1 MLSAS
6 FALEWKLGLEKEGLK
21 SMQTISL
28 IVPCY
33 NEEPSIQLFYD
44 AVSAVFKTINADAD
58 RYQPEYLFVNDGS
71 SDKTLP
77 ILKDLQ
83 AKHPE
88 TVHYL
93 SFSRNFGKEAALAC
107 GLDASTGDLVAVMDV
122 DLQDPP
128 ELLPKMINLIENE
141 GYDCVGTIQKAR
153 RGQSRIRAFLSSKFY
168 NVIDAISEVRI
179 EPNARDYRLM
189 TRQMVDTITSLPEY
203 NRFSKGIFAW
213 VGYKTTYLTY
223 ESQPRAA
230 GNSHWSFMQL
240 FNYAIDGIVD
250 FSDAPLK
257 IATWIGGLSC
267 VLAVFGLLF
276 VFIRA
281 LAIGDAVAG
290 WPSMVSIILLLGG
303 IQLFSLGIL
312 GEYISKIY
320 LETKHRPKYIVKE
333 KK

>member
-1 MLSAS
+1 MR
-6 FALEWKLGLEKEGLK
+6 
-21 SMQTISL
+21 TISL

-33 NEEPSIQLFYD
+33 NEEQSINIFYD
-44 AVSAVFKTINADAD
+44 AVAKVFESINKDTE

-77 ILKDLQ
+77 ILKELQ
-83 AKHPE
+83 QAHPA

-93 SFSRNFGKEAALAC
+93 SFSRNFGKESALAC

-141 GYDCVGTIQKAR
+141 GYDCVGTIQKER
-153 RGQSRIRAFLSSKFY
+153 RGQGRIRAFLSSRFY
-168 NVIDAISEVRI
+168 GVIDAISEVRI

-189 TRQMVDTITSLPEY
+189 TREMVDTVTSLPEY

-230 GNSHWSFMQL
+230 GTSHWSMMQL
-240 FNYAIDGIVD
+240 INYAIDGIVD
-250 FSDAPLK
+250 FSDVPLR
-257 IATWIGGLSC
+257 IATWIGGISC
-267 VLAVFGLLF
+267 ILAALGFIF
-276 VFIRA
+276 VFVRA
-281 LAIGDAVAG
+281 LAVGDPVAG
-290 WPSMVSIILLLGG
+290 WPSIVSIILLLGG

-312 GEYISKIY
+312 GEYIGKIY
-320 LETKHRPKYIVKE
+320 LESKHRPKYIVKE

>member
-1 MLSAS
+1 MRTL
-6 FALEWKLGLEKEGLK
+6 
-21 SMQTISL
+21 SL

-33 NEEPSIQLFYD
+33 NEEQSITIFYD
-44 AVSAVFKTINADAD
+44 AVAKVFDSINKTSD

-71 SDKTLP
+71 SDKTLS

-83 AKHPE
+83 KQHPE

-93 SFSRNFGKEAALAC
+93 SFSRNFGKESALAC

-128 ELLPKMINLIENE
+128 ELLPKMIDLIEND
-141 GYDCVGTIQKAR
+141 GYDCVGTIQKER
-153 RGQSRIRAFLSSKFY
+153 RGQGRIRAFLSTKFY
-168 NVIDAISEVRI
+168 NVIDAVSQVRI

-189 TRQMVDTITSLPEY
+189 TREMVNTITSLPEY

-213 VGYKTTYLTY
+213 VGYKTTYLKY

-230 GNSHWSFMQL
+230 GTSHWSFMQL
-240 FNYAIDGIVD
+240 VNYAIDGIID

-257 IATWIGGLSC
+257 IATWVGGISC
-267 VLAVFGLLF
+267 VLAVIAFIF
-276 VFIRA
+276 VIVRA
-281 LAIGDAVAG
+281 LTIGGAVAG
-290 WPSMVSIILLLGG
+290 WPSLVAIILFLGG

-312 GEYISKIY
+312 GEYIGKIY
-320 LETKHRPKYIVKE
+320 LETKHRPKYIVQE

>member
-1 MLSAS
+1 MRTL
-6 FALEWKLGLEKEGLK
+6 
-21 SMQTISL
+21 SL

-33 NEEPSIQLFYD
+33 NEEESINIFYN
-44 AVSAVFKTINADAD
+44 AVAKVFASINEKTE

-71 SDKTLP
+71 DDKTLP

-83 AKHPE
+83 KQHPK

-93 SFSRNFGKEAALAC
+93 SFSRNFGKESALAC
-107 GLDASTGDLVAVMDV
+107 GLDAATGDLVAVMDV

-128 ELLPKMINLIENE
+128 ELLPKMIDLIENE
-141 GYDCVGTIQKAR
+141 GYDCVGTIQKER
-153 RGQSRIRAFLSSKFY
+153 RGQGKLRAFLSARFY
-168 NVIDAISEVRI
+168 NVIDAVSQVRI

-189 TRQMVDTITSLPEY
+189 TREMVDTITSLPEY

-213 VGYKTTYLTY
+213 VGYKTTYLKY

-230 GNSHWSFMQL
+230 GKSHWSFMQL
-240 FNYAIDGIVD
+240 VNYAIDGIVD

-267 VLAVFGLLF
+267 AVAILGFIF
-276 VFIRA
+276 VIVRA
-281 LAIGDAVAG
+281 LTVGHAVAG
-290 WPSMVSIILLLGG
+290 WASIVSIILFLGG

-312 GEYISKIY
+312 GEYIGKIY

>member
-1 MLSAS
+1 MR
-6 FALEWKLGLEKEGLK
+6 
-21 SMQTISL
+21 TVSL

-33 NEEPSIQLFYD
+33 NEEQSITIFYD
-44 AVSAVFKTINADAD
+44 AVAKVFASINKPTE

-83 AKHPE
+83 KQHPK

-93 SFSRNFGKEAALAC
+93 SFSRNFGKESALAC

-128 ELLPKMINLIENE
+128 ELLPKMIDLIEND
-141 GYDCVGTIQKAR
+141 GYDCVGTIQKER
-153 RGQSRIRAFLSSKFY
+153 RGQGRIRAFLSTKFY
-168 NVIDAISEVRI
+168 NVIDAISQVRI

-189 TRQMVDTITSLPEY
+189 TREMVDTITSLPEY

-213 VGYKTTYLTY
+213 VGYKTTYLKY

-230 GNSHWSFMQL
+230 GTSHWSFMQL
-240 FNYAIDGIVD
+240 VNYAIDGIID

-257 IATWIGGLSC
+257 IATWVGGISC
-267 VLAVFGLLF
+267 VLAVIGFIF
-276 VFIRA
+276 VIVRA
-281 LAIGDAVAG
+281 LTIGGAVAG
-290 WPSMVSIILLLGG
+290 WPSLVSIILFLGG

-312 GEYISKIY
+312 GEYIGKIY
-320 LETKHRPKYIVKE
+320 LETKHRPKYIVQE

>member
-1 MLSAS
+1 MRTL
-6 FALEWKLGLEKEGLK
+6 
-21 SMQTISL
+21 SL

-33 NEEPSIQLFYD
+33 NEQESINIFYD
-44 AVSAVFKTINADAD
+44 AVAKVFDTINETSE

-77 ILKDLQ
+77 ILKELQ
-83 AKHPE
+83 KQHPD

-93 SFSRNFGKEAALAC
+93 SFSRNFGKESALAC
-107 GLDASTGDLVAVMDV
+107 GLDASTGDLIAVMDV

-128 ELLPKMINLIENE
+128 ELLPKMIDLIEND
-141 GYDCVGTIQKAR
+141 GYDCVGTIQEER
-153 RGQSRIRAFLSSKFY
+153 RGQGRIRAYLSTKFY
-168 NVIDAISEVRI
+168 HVIDAISQVQI

-189 TRQMVDTITSLPEY
+189 TREMVDTITSLPEY

-213 VGYKTTYLTY
+213 VGFNTTYLKY

-230 GNSHWSFMQL
+230 GTSHWSFMQL
-240 FNYAIDGIVD
+240 VNYAIDGIVD

-257 IATWIGGLSC
+257 IATWVGGISC
-267 VLAVFGLLF
+267 VLAVCGFIF
-276 VFIRA
+276 VIVRA
-281 LAIGDAVAG
+281 LMVGDAVAG

-312 GEYISKIY
+312 GEYIGKIY
-320 LETKHRPKYIVKE
+320 LETKHRPKYIVQE

>member
-1 MLSAS
+1 MFAS
-6 FALEWKLGLEKEGLK
+6 
-21 SMQTISL
+21 
-28 IVPCY
+28 
-33 NEEPSIQLFYD
+33 
-44 AVSAVFKTINADAD
+44 INKPTE

-83 AKHPE
+83 KQHPK

-93 SFSRNFGKEAALAC
+93 SFSRNFGKESALAC

-128 ELLPKMINLIENE
+128 ELLPKMIDLIEND
-141 GYDCVGTIQKAR
+141 GYDCVGTIQKER
-153 RGQSRIRAFLSSKFY
+153 RGQGRIRAFLSTKFY
-168 NVIDAISEVRI
+168 NVIDAISQVRI

-189 TRQMVDTITSLPEY
+189 TREMVDTITSLPEY

-213 VGYKTTYLTY
+213 VGYKTTYLKY

-230 GNSHWSFMQL
+230 GTSHWSFMQL
-240 FNYAIDGIVD
+240 VNYAIDGIID

-257 IATWIGGLSC
+257 IATWVGGISC
-267 VLAVFGLLF
+267 VLAVIGFIF
-276 VFIRA
+276 VIVRA
-281 LAIGDAVAG
+281 LTIGGAVAG
-290 WPSMVSIILLLGG
+290 WPSLVSIILFLGG

-312 GEYISKIY
+312 GEYIGKIY
-320 LETKHRPKYIVKE
+320 LETKHRPKYIVQE
-333 KK
+333 KKVESGT

>member
-1 MLSAS
+1 MRTL
-6 FALEWKLGLEKEGLK
+6 
-21 SMQTISL
+21 SL

-33 NEEPSIQLFYD
+33 NEQESINIFYD
-44 AVSAVFKTINADAD
+44 AVAKVFDTINETSE

-71 SDKTLP
+71 SDKTLS

-83 AKHPE
+83 QQHPD

-93 SFSRNFGKEAALAC
+93 SFSRNFGKESALAC

-128 ELLPKMINLIENE
+128 ELLPRMIDLIEND
-141 GYDCVGTIQKAR
+141 GYDCVGTIQKER
-153 RGQSRIRAFLSSKFY
+153 RGQGRIRAFLSTQFY
-168 NVIDAISEVRI
+168 NVIDSISEVRI

-189 TRQMVDTITSLPEY
+189 TREMVDTITSLPEY

-213 VGYKTTYLTY
+213 VGYKTTYLKY

-230 GNSHWSFMQL
+230 GTSHWSIMQL
-240 FNYAIDGIVD
+240 VNYAIDGIVD

-257 IATWIGGLSC
+257 IATWIGGISC
-267 VLAVFGLLF
+267 VLAVIGFIF
-276 VFIRA
+276 VIVRA
-281 LAIGDAVAG
+281 LMVGDAVAG

-312 GEYISKIY
+312 GEYIGKIY

>member
-1 MLSAS
+1 MR
-6 FALEWKLGLEKEGLK
+6 
-21 SMQTISL
+21 TVSL

-33 NEEPSIQLFYD
+33 NDEQSITIFYD
-44 AVSAVFKTINADAD
+44 AVAKVFASINKPTE

-83 AKHPE
+83 KQHPK

-93 SFSRNFGKEAALAC
+93 SFSRNFGKESALAC

-128 ELLPKMINLIENE
+128 ELLPKMIDLIEND
-141 GYDCVGTIQKAR
+141 GYDCVGTIQKER
-153 RGQSRIRAFLSSKFY
+153 RGQGRIRAFLSTKFY
-168 NVIDAISEVRI
+168 NVIDAISQVRI

-189 TRQMVDTITSLPEY
+189 TREMVDTITSLPEY

-213 VGYKTTYLTY
+213 VGYKTTYLKY

-230 GNSHWSFMQL
+230 GTSHWSFMQL
-240 FNYAIDGIVD
+240 VNYAIDGIID

-257 IATWIGGLSC
+257 IATWVGGISC
-267 VLAVFGLLF
+267 VLAVIGFIF
-276 VFIRA
+276 VIVRA
-281 LAIGDAVAG
+281 LTIGGAVAG
-290 WPSMVSIILLLGG
+290 WPSLVSIILFLGG

-312 GEYISKIY
+312 GEYIGKIY
-320 LETKHRPKYIVKE
+320 LETKHRPKYIVQE

>member
-1 MLSAS
+1 MRTL
-6 FALEWKLGLEKEGLK
+6 
-21 SMQTISL
+21 SL

-33 NEEPSIQLFYD
+33 NEQESINIFYD
-44 AVSAVFKTINADAD
+44 AVAKVFDTINETSE

-71 SDKTLP
+71 SDKTLS

-83 AKHPE
+83 QQHPD

-93 SFSRNFGKEAALAC
+93 SFSRNFGKESALAC

-128 ELLPKMINLIENE
+128 ELLPRMIDLIEND
-141 GYDCVGTIQKAR
+141 GYDCVGTIQKER
-153 RGQSRIRAFLSSKFY
+153 RGQGRIRAFLSSQFY
-168 NVIDAISEVRI
+168 NVIDSISEVRI

-189 TRQMVDTITSLPEY
+189 TREMVDTITSLPEY

-213 VGYKTTYLTY
+213 VGYKTTYLKY

-230 GNSHWSFMQL
+230 GTSHWSIMQL
-240 FNYAIDGIVD
+240 VNYAIDGIVD

-257 IATWIGGLSC
+257 IATWIGGISC
-267 VLAVFGLLF
+267 VLAVIGFIF
-276 VFIRA
+276 VIVRA
-281 LAIGDAVAG
+281 LMVGDAVAG

-312 GEYISKIY
+312 GEYIGKIY

>member
-1 MLSAS
+1 MR
-6 FALEWKLGLEKEGLK
+6 
-21 SMQTISL
+21 TISL

-33 NEEPSIQLFYD
+33 NEEQSINLFYD
-44 AVSAVFKTINADAD
+44 AVAKVFDTINEKAEC
-58 RYQPEYLFVNDGS
+58 YQPEYLFVNDGS

-77 ILKDLQ
+77 ILKELQ
-83 AKHPE
+83 QAHPD

-93 SFSRNFGKEAALAC
+93 SFSRNFGKESALAC

-128 ELLPKMINLIENE
+128 ELLPKMIDLIENQ

-153 RGQSRIRAFLSSKFY
+153 RGQGRIRAFLSSKFY

-189 TRQMVDTITSLPEY
+189 TRQMVDTITALPEY

-213 VGYKTTYLTY
+213 VGFKTTYIKY

-230 GNSHWSFMQL
+230 GTSHWSFMQL
-240 FNYAIDGIVD
+240 VNYAIDGIVD
-250 FSDAPLK
+250 FSDAPLR
-257 IATWIGGLSC
+257 IATWIGGITC
-267 VLAVFGLLF
+267 VLAVLGFIF
-276 VFIRA
+276 VFVRA
-281 LAIGDAVAG
+281 LVVGDPVAG
-290 WPSMVSIILLLGG
+290 WPSIVSIILLLGG

-312 GEYISKIY
+312 GEYIGKIY